1 MDTPPRAVPRAGSP
15 GKALMIELPED
26 SLNIPDPLVVE
37 APYQVIKV
45 VSGKRPVT
53 ARLGG
58 TALRSSTSTDA
69 PRAAF
74 YLYLDFSA
82 LHGVRDGATL
92 PLTVAF
98 ADGTQAA
105 RPVRFGFDPAPL
117 HALHAEKQ
125 TRIARRLPPS
135 LDPGALRS
143 PGPPFDAFRL
153 EMKGDHVSAHPYFHL
168 LPHIEGVDSLFGIDI
183 GSGVREEPA
192 WNIANVDIFDYPST
206 DIVAFGDRIPV
217 ADGAFD
223 FAICLAVL
231 EHVPNPF
238 DVAREIQRIVKPGGQ
253 ILVNVPFL
261 QHLHG
266 YPHHYF
272 NMTPDG
278 IAQLFQASALERH
291 FQDFSCHPI
300 RTLRQ
305 VIVDYSRGLAARD
318 PALARKFLS
327 LKLSDIAGIVARE
340 DPEFLDLPEATMQM
354 IAHSNFSLF
363 RVR

>member
-1 MDTPPRAVPRAGSP
+1 
-15 GKALMIELPED
+15 MIELSED
-26 SLNIPDPLVVE
+26 SLNTPDPLVVE
-37 APYQVIKV
+37 APYQVIKI
-45 VSGKRPVT
+45 VSPKRPHA

-58 TALRSSTSTDA
+58 TALRTSASTDA
-69 PRAAF
+69 PRPAF
-74 YLYLDFSA
+74 YLYLDAGA
-82 LHGVRDGATL
+82 LDGAPGDTP
-92 PLTVAF
+92 PLAIDF
-98 ADGTQAA
+98 ADGSRAL
-105 RPVRFGFDPAPL
+105 RPVTLGFDPAL
-117 HALHAEKQ
+117 ARQRSAEKQ
-125 TRIARRLPPS
+125 AQIARRLK
-135 LDPGALRS
+135 PGVTPAQSRT
-143 PGPPFDAFRL
+143 PGPDFDPFRL
-153 EMKGDHVSAHPYFHL
+153 EAKGDHVSAHPFEHL
-168 LPHIEGVDSLFGIDI
+168 LPHIDAFDTSFGIDI
-183 GSGVREEPA
+183 GSGAREDPV

-206 DIVAFGDRIPV
+206 DIIAFGDRIPV

-238 DVAREIQRIVKPGGQ
+238 LVAREIQRIVRPGGQ

-278 IAQLFQASALERH
+278 IEQLFPDCALQRH

-305 VIVDYSRGLAARD
+305 VIADYARGLAARD

-327 LKLSDIAGIVARE
+327 LKLSDIAGIEARQE
-340 DPEFLDLPEATMQM
+340 AEFLNLPEATMQM

-363 RVR
+363 QVR